1 MIAMVV
7 VIVVMVVVAV
17 VVMVVVVV
25 VVVGREQLFG
35 EGGNSTSLSR
45 AISPDR
51 LDRGVQGRGRERER
65 ERERG
70 REAGGEQESAEGIRA
85 RAK

>member
-1 MIAMVV
+1 
-7 VIVVMVVVAV
+7 
-17 VVMVVVVV
+17 VVVV

-65 ERERG
+65 ERERERG

>member
-7 VIVVMVVVAV
+7 IVVLVVV
-17 VVMVVVVV
+17 VVMLVMVV

-51 LDRGVQGRGRERER
+51 LDRGVREREK

-70 REAGGEQESAEGIRA
+70 VGGRNTS
-85 RAK
+85 